1 MAVTTQISD
10 LNWRRPTMTRE
21 LAKAWF
27 GQRVPEDVVAIEVMY
42 NSEIG
47 QREVRWK
54 RWNDP
59 TIHTMPFE
67 QTDECVA
74 AALVA
79 MKLTC

>member
-1 MAVTTQISD
+1 
-10 LNWRRPTMTRE
+10 MTRE

-27 GQRVPEDVVAIEVMY
+27 GQPVPERVVAIEVLF

-54 RWNDP
+54 LWNDP
-59 TIHTMPFE
+59 TVHTMPFE
-67 QTDECVA
+67 QTDEGVV